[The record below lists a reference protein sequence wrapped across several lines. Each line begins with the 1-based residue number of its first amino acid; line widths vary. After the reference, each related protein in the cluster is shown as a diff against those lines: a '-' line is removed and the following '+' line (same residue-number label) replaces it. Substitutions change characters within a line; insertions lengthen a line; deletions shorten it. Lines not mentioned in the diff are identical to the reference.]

1 MKRITT
7 ISILL
12 AAAIYVF
19 LIIEW
24 LKPVSS
30 QTMVLGAA
38 ALSVTELIC
47 VSYAVK
53 NYRNI
58 ISYITCIFGVIPSV
72 IMLCVFFI
80 WMIMG
85 LGA

>member
-1 MKRITT
+1 MINT
-7 ISILL
+7 IYIIL
-12 AAAIYVF
+12 AVAIYVF

-30 QTMVLGAA
+30 QTMVSGAVVI
-38 ALSVTELIC
+38 SVIELIC
-47 VSYAVK
+47 VTYAVK

-58 ISYITCIFGVIPSV
+58 ISYIACIFGVIPSV

>member
-1 MKRITT
+1 MKRINT

-30 QTMVLGAA
+30 QTMVLGA
-38 ALSVTELIC
+38 VTELIC